1 MIRLEEYIAK
11 RKIEDH
17 LNEFDIEQRVSNI
30 KKSIDYIF
38 EYFDN
43 YLPLQ
48 GTENHFKEENGRYN
62 KYAKALGK
70 YSPELINWFLTI
82 YDETGH
88 QVNKTIQKYCDN
100 TSGFLLAFED
110 SDFRTIS
117 YNCYAELIKKRPCL
131 KDETERP
138 YQFIKEY
145 HAVITERE
153 YEYFGFPKISERI
166 TTWLDNT
173 YKKYNVNLAAAIQKY
188 LLYEFD
194 NNVDMWPP
202 GSKIKS
208 NDPYS
213 AQPYEYNYKK
223 RSNLFNINSYCNKYG
238 NKPFLKGKKKNL
250 EILMMYTWLGERN
263 EYFQSYLAEF
273 DDY

>member
-1 MIRLEEYIAK
+1 MIKLEEYIAK

-38 EYFDN
+38 EYFDI

-48 GTENHFKEENGRYN
+48 GFDNHLAEENKRYN
-62 KYAKALGK
+62 KYAKALEK
-70 YSPELINWFLTI
+70 YSPELINWFLSI

-100 TSGFLLAFED
+100 TSDFLLAFED

-117 YNCYAELIKKRPCL
+117 YNCYAELIKKRRCL
-131 KDETERP
+131 KDETERL

-145 HAVITERE
+145 HAVVTKRE
-153 YEYFGFPKISERI
+153 YEYFGFPEISEKI
-166 TTWLDNT
+166 TTWLNDT

-188 LLYEFD
+188 LIYEFD
-194 NNVDMWPP
+194 DNVDMWPP

-208 NDPYS
+208 NDPNN